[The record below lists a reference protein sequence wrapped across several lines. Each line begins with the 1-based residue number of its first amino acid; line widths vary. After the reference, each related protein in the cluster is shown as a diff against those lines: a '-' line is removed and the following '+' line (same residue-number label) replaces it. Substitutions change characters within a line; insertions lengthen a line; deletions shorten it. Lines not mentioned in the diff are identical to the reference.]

1 MIKAIKTFIILILTM
16 LIIAFI
22 WIVPVSASHL
32 WSPIITVDGIVYE
45 ATKVSGPVI
54 HFETPGS
61 NPLVAFT
68 ARNTWT
74 GHGLENLPCEFG
86 VHWVDNAN
94 VLTIS
99 NCLGGDTTTTT
110 TSPSSST
117 LPPETTTTV
126 PSTTTTT
133 VFTSLTTT
141 TLPATTTTM
150 SETTTSTVEDEPCSW
165 PTCRELTGPT
175 PTELPETGIT
185 TNAGLL
191 ALAGAWLLVAGILF
205 VMGPRE

>member
-61 NPLVAFT
+61 NPQVAFT

-74 GHGLENLPCEFG
+74 GHGSENLPCNGG
-86 VHWVDNAN
+86 VHWIDNAN

-99 NCLGGDTTTTT
+99 NCLGGTTTTTSTTVSPTTTLVTESTTTTSTTETTT
-110 TSPSSST
+110 TSPSDI
-117 LPPETTTTV
+117 TTTTIQ
-126 PSTTTTT
+126 
-133 VFTSLTTT
+133 
-141 TLPATTTTM
+141 
-150 SETTTSTVEDEPCSW
+150 DEPCVW
-165 PTCRELTGPT
+165 PFCRELSGPT
-175 PTELPETGIT
+175 PTELPETGLPLSIYF
-185 TNAGLL
+185 AAIAML
-191 ALAGAWLLVAGILF
+191 AAGIVF
-205 VMGPRE
+205 VMNTRE